1 MRHCANPR
9 FDMVVVMWGLLLL
22 LIVAAGLGQV
32 AGGLQG
38 QGVVWAYKDCSV
50 TGGICDHPDWVAIAA
65 GCLGLGYLVL
75 RRVQA

>member
-1 MRHCANPR
+1 
-9 FDMVVVMWGLLLL
+9 
-22 LIVAAGLGQV
+22 V

-38 QGVVWAYKDCSV
+38 HGVVWAYKVCSV